1 MSRKRG
7 LGRGISALM
16 GGGASVEDIIK
27 PKVNMA
33 QESSDAP
40 ENAEVDQSTRVMDS
54 EYRKLPIEFLQPG
67 AYQPRRSIAPEAL
80 EDLSNSIRT
89 QGVMQPLVVRPV
101 GEPGE
106 SKYEIIAGERRW
118 RASQLAG
125 LEQVPCVIRQVSDEA
140 ALALAIIENI
150 QREDLSAMEQ
160 AIGLQRLKTEF
171 DLTHQQIADA
181 VGRSRASITNLLRLL
196 HLHESVKQM
205 LDVGDLEIG
214 HAKCLLPLEPELQ
227 VQLAKQIIDEAMSV
241 RTTEVFVKKF
251 MENQC
256 KPEAQKAAKEAMNP
270 DIRVLQDSLAQR
282 VGANVKI
289 HHSSNGKGKL
299 VIKYTSVDELEG
311 ILSHIK

>member
-7 LGRGISALM
+7 LGKGISALM
-16 GGGASVEDIIK
+16 SGGASVEEIIR
-27 PKVNMA
+27 PGRIPGSQSGADNNS
-33 QESSDAP
+33 QAP
-40 ENAEVDQSTRVMDS
+40 VDNASRIIDS
-54 EYRKLPIEFLQPG
+54 EYKKLPIEFLQPG

-80 EDLSNSIRT
+80 EDLSNSIRA

-101 GEPGE
+101 GE

-214 HAKCLLPLEPELQ
+214 HAKCLLPLEPEVQ
-227 VQLAKQIIDEAMSV
+227 VQLAKQIIEEAMSV

-251 MENQC
+251 MENRD
-256 KPEAQKAAKEAMNP
+256 KPVSEKEDKKTVNP
-270 DIRVLQDSLAQR
+270 DIRMLQDSLAQK
-282 VGANVKI
+282 VGASVKI
-289 HHSSNGKGKL
+289 HHASSGKGRL
-299 VIKYTSVDELEG
+299 VIKYTSIDELEG